1 MKLMPLATE
10 YMNEMVIVMRSFRTK
25 LGRILKT
32 ATLCVC
38 LAFSTHSSVYAVN
51 FVGANGVVEAT
62 GFSNSKGFSDAKG
75 FSDVRSSGVYQL
87 AQGGGVKSRSE
98 VIREVKRRYNAE
110 VLRISYDEARKVYRV
125 RVLMRNGKVRNI
137 TVSAR
142 R

>member
-25 LGRILKT
+25 LGRIVKT

-51 FVGANGVVEAT
+51 FVGAKGVVDAK
-62 GFSNSKGFSDAKG
+62 GFSNAKG